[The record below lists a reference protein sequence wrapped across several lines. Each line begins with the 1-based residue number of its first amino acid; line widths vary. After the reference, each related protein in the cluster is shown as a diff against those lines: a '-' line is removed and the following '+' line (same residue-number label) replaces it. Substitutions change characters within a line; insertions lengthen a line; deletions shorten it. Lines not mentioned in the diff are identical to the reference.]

1 VSEIANILSKT
12 VEKNMGKDGC
22 KSECESEPS
31 IRKHNMGHKVIG
43 VQGNDCEV
51 FELWGRESVAGEV
64 LLEMWSGTG
73 IWA

>member
-1 VSEIANILSKT
+1 VPAIADKVSKT

-43 VQGNDCEV
+43 VKGNDCEV
-51 FELWGRESVAGEV
+51 F
-64 LLEMWSGTG
+64 
-73 IWA
+73 